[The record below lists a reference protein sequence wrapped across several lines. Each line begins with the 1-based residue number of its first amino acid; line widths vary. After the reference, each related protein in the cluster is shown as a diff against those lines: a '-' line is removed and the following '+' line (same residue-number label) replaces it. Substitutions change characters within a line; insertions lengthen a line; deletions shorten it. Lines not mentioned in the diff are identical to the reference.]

1 MSAIKKLAVPNVK
14 FACLPQAEIAEEHGL
29 GVRLANM
36 HLADRRAPGSSI
48 KKLARSLNS
57 IAHSAKRIAHSVFS
71 IVKRKS
77 RVVRGNHKTLNA
89 KCRVRGLLGRIFI
102 LGKAYHFFKKRKVF
116 I

>member
-1 MSAIKKLAVPNVK
+1 MSLQKHFDTNIILHKFGVIHKKVGHSK
-14 FACLPQAEIAEEHGL
+14 CT
-29 GVRLANM
+29 
-36 HLADRRAPGSSI
+36 
-48 KKLARSLNS
+48 
-57 IAHSAKRIAHSVFS
+57 HSAERKEHSVFS